1 MEAFGLTRADAKR
14 QYRLMQRSK
23 VYQSDLYLVH
33 VLEPQEPG
41 GVTHLSIRRQDR
53 CSGTD
58 WREFQDIKNQL
69 CGPEREAVEIYPA
82 ESRLVDGANQYH
94 LWVLPEDKQIP
105 FGFNDGRQ
113 VDMMPSVPNGS
124 QRGDDGIERWPATVG
139 GDGIQIRL
147 ARTRSQ
153 HFRGLA
159 GVRLKPDEGM
169 LFIYRTKVDKS
180 FWMKDCVIGL
190 DIAWLSEDLRILRID
205 SLDAPPP
212 DAADED
218 IMNAVAPEPIR
229 YVLEMRK
236 GWFASHGLK
245 SGARV
250 SVPEAVRRMKGA

>member
-1 MEAFGLTRADAKR
+1 MSEQEQMTECVIDEAGDGCVTDNHPAGKFVDVTDTAATPGAPPRRPKEYIAWAMEAFGLTRADAKR

-124 QRGDDGIERWPATVG
+124 QRGDDGIERHNHPVHGVIEIEG
-139 GDGIQIRL
+139 GD
-147 ARTRSQ
+147 A
-153 HFRGLA
+153 
-159 GVRLKPDEGM
+159 
-169 LFIYRTKVDKS
+169 
-180 FWMKDCVIGL
+180 
-190 DIAWLSEDLRILRID
+190 
-205 SLDAPPP
+205 
-212 DAADED
+212 
-218 IMNAVAPEPIR
+218 
-229 YVLEMRK
+229 
-236 GWFASHGLK
+236 
-245 SGARV
+245 
-250 SVPEAVRRMKGA
+250 

>member
-1 MEAFGLTRADAKR
+1 MNIIASVALLVLTVGCAHTKD
-14 QYRLMQRSK
+14 QRTSPANTGNGATPPAING
-23 VYQSDLYLVH
+23 SLA
-33 VLEPQEPG
+33 
-41 GVTHLSIRRQDR
+41 
-53 CSGTD
+53 SGT
-58 WREFQDIKNQL
+58 
-69 CGPEREAVEIYPA
+69 PTV
-82 ESRLVDGANQYH
+82 
-94 LWVLPEDKQIP
+94 
-105 FGFNDGRQ
+105 
-113 VDMMPSVPNGS
+113 
-124 QRGDDGIERWPATVG
+124 GDDGIERWPATVG